1 MNKPTAPELTPA
13 LKLAAAATQ
22 IAAVVPMFMA
32 AVLVNATLPKK
43 EK

>member
-1 MNKPTAPELTPA
+1 MSKPIAPELTPA
-13 LKLAAAATQ
+13 LKVAAAATQ

-32 AVLVNATLPKK
+32 AALVNAALPKK